1 MKELIQKYNDKA
13 FGRDLLIYQN
23 KILKLERKYPCDYVA
38 RYPKYLRPNPPSDA
52 ANNRNN
58 ALKNVIMRIIIN
70 IRDRRKRPKLSDFI
84 AVYREKKNEKDADA
98 MNVKREFQ
106 NKFHMLYGEIQQK
119 ENVDRKYE
127 NLMKEFGRLQNK
139 LKDQQSFL
147 CEVV

>member
-58 ALKNVIMRIIIN
+58 ALKNVIMRVIIN

-106 NKFHMLYGEIQQK
+106 NKFHMLYGEI
-119 ENVDRKYE
+119 
-127 NLMKEFGRLQNK
+127 
-139 LKDQQSFL
+139 
-147 CEVV
+147 

>member
-1 MKELIQKYNDKA
+1 MTMAAKGLAADCDSQGAQKKMKELIQKYNDKA

-84 AVYREKKNEKDADA
+84 AVYREKKNEKE
-98 MNVKREFQ
+98 KLQ
-106 NKFHMLYGEIQQK
+106 
-119 ENVDRKYE
+119 
-127 NLMKEFGRLQNK
+127 RLD
-139 LKDQQSFL
+139 LIHSG
-147 CEVV
+147 